1 MTRADWYARN
11 TGGGWRTART
21 AHRCDR
27 VDQYRLRCA
36 CRIEPGTRYFDTN
49 QHNPNGRHQHAKIR
63 LCGACANEEI
73 ST

>member
-21 AHRCDR
+21 GHRCDR

-36 CRIEPGTRYFDTN
+36 CRINAGTKYFDTN
-49 QHNPNGRHQHAKIR
+49 HNNPNGGTFSKIK
-63 LCGACANEEI
+63 LCTTCANEEI
-73 ST
+73 QK